1 MLASVSNTQPV
12 IYREQTPQH
21 SFAHKKNNTE
31 SKNNKNTLEP
41 ESSKLTK
48 KAVEELTKEEQAK
61 VQQLKRRD
69 LEVKAHE
76 QAHLSAAG
84 SLSHGGA
91 SFTYTTGPN
100 GIRYATGGEVSI
112 STSAVNGDPAATIR
126 KADAI
131 RRAALSPAT
140 PSSQDQ
146 AVANRAT
153 AMAETA
159 REDLIK
165 LTQEEQKSEKESK
178 KIADTE
184 ENELKNNNGI
194 DNASSSPE
202 SLKGSL
208 IDLSA

>member
-12 IYREQTPQH
+12 IYGEQTPQH
-21 SFAHKKNNTE
+21 TFANKNNTE
-31 SKNNKNTLEP
+31 SEENKNTLES

-84 SLSHGGA
+84 SLAVGGA
-91 SFTYTTGPN
+91 SFTYTSGPN
-100 GIRYATGGEVSI
+100 GVRYATGGEVNI
-112 STSAVNGDPAATIR
+112 STSAINDDPAATLR

-131 RRAALSPAT
+131 RRAALAPASPSA
-140 PSSQDQ
+140 QDQ
-146 AVANRAT
+146 SVANNAT

-159 REDLIK
+159 RTELIQQ
-165 LTQEEQKSEKESK
+165 TQEEQKTEKESK
-178 KIADTE
+178 KTEEE
-184 ENELKNNNGI
+184 ENELKNDNEI
-194 DNASSSPE
+194 DNTASTPNSP
-202 SLKGSL
+202 KGSL
-208 IDLSA
+208 VDLSA